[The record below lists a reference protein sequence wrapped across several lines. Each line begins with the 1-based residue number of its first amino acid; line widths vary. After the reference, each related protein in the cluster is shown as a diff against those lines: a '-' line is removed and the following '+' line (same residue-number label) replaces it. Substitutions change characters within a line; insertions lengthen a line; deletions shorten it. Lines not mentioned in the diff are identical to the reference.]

1 MRDYEQGVD
10 ASSTFRQTEL
20 MIRFSLLAGFLSF
33 LGCADETISGYAD
46 PAATYRLMEIAGKS
60 FESRATITFP
70 EEGQI
75 AGAAPCNS
83 WSATQSVP
91 YPWFEVGPIAATKR
105 ACADLEAES
114 LFLAT
119 LAEMTLVE
127 VQGPVLILSD
137 DNGREMVF
145 EIE

>member
-1 MRDYEQGVD
+1 
-10 ASSTFRQTEL
+10 

-33 LGCADETISGYAD
+33 LGCTDETVSGYAD
-46 PAATYRLMEIAGKS
+46 PEAIYRLVEIAGEA
-60 FESRATITFP
+60 FEPRATITFP
-70 EEGQI
+70 EEGRI
-75 AGAAPCNS
+75 AGDAPCNA
-83 WSATQSVP
+83 WSASQSVP

-105 ACADLEAES
+105 ACADLEAEG
-114 LFLAT
+114 LFLGT

-137 DNGREMVF
+137 DTGREMVF